1 MGQLGLE
8 ALLGGRAVGPRGGV
22 CIGSQGILKVRALSR
37 RFELG
42 RCALA
47 IAS

>member
-22 CIGSQGILKVRALSR
+22 CIGSQGILKVQALSR

-42 RCALA
+42 RGALA
-47 IAS
+47 TAS